1 MFSIRTIHLKAAF
14 LLVVFAFNVIV
25 GFACG
30 IGIDMGFNTVHSHDH
45 TESKIHVHSDG
56 KKHEHKTTHDHSKH
70 HHENKSHDDT
80 ESGCC
85 SDGVVK
91 IAQADKAI
99 PQAETLAHPIFF
111 TAFIAAYYH
120 YDIFYESQI
129 TEPNKYF
136 VRGHHPPIQDIRIA
150 IQSFQI

>member
-1 MFSIRTIHLKAAF
+1 MFNIKTIQIKATF
-14 LLVVFAFNVIV
+14 LLVVFAFNMVV

-30 IGIDMGFNTVHSHDH
+30 IGIDMGFNTVETHAQHKY
-45 TESKIHVHSDG
+45 KIHVHADG
-56 KKHEHKTTHDHSKH
+56 KKHEHKATHSHSKH
-70 HHENKSHDDT
+70 HHEKKSHD
-80 ESGCC
+80 EKEGGCC

-99 PQAETLAHPIFF
+99 VHTETVSHPIFF
-111 TAFIAAYYH
+111 TDFIAAYYH
-120 YDIFYESQI
+120 YNIFYESQI
-129 TEPNKYF
+129 TEPSKYF